1 MNRPS
6 GWLGRS
12 CPRCDQRP
20 DRGRFV
26 RVADRNSNPPFL
38 DVSRTLER
46 RSAQPAGER
55 ARFEALYRHLYGD
68 VLAYVLRRTSPHEA
82 EDVVAECFLVA
93 WRRFHELPED
103 SLPWLYSVARR
114 VLANHRRAGRRRQAL
129 TSSLNQQPWRVD
141 LARPSDPADRVADHA
156 EVLAAFARLS
166 ERDREVL
173 SLAAW
178 EELSAPRAA
187 KALNCTPATFT
198 VRLHR
203 ARRRLAG
210 ALAAVRGGTETS
222 GVAP

>member
-1 MNRPS
+1 M
-6 GWLGRS
+6 
-12 CPRCDQRP
+12 
-20 DRGRFV
+20 
-26 RVADRNSNPPFL
+26 ADENSNPPLL
-38 DVSRTLER
+38 DVSRTLQR
-46 RSAQPAGER
+46 TNAHPTSER
-55 ARFEALYRHLYGD
+55 ARFEALYRRLYAD
-68 VLAYVLRRTSPHEA
+68 VLAYVLRRTSPDEA

-129 TSSLNQQPWRVD
+129 TSSLTQQPWRVD
-141 LARPSDPADRVADHA
+141 LRPSDPADRVADHA

-222 GVAP
+222 GVGP